1 MWWEVVTVSFFSWLF
16 PEPAPAGVA
25 ESPKLSA
32 GSALAELKKQRHDR
46 RDKLYGVVRDV
57 MMRSE
62 VLASHY
68 KFKVLSLDTQ
78 GSQFLVM
85 IDVMAGPIMSAGDLI
100 KIENLLSNVAEERHA
115 LRVKAVYWRQ
125 LEAGLGAAQAP
136 VAAPVT
142 PAAAPAPA
150 QATAVERNATAPAP
164 VGRGGAKSQGFEPIG
179 QDEMMAFKQAIAS
192 AVTVIAP
199 AASGSRKPNA
209 APGFEDTQLLES
221 DEGASPLSRTQFG
234 DLN

>member
-16 PEPAPAGVA
+16 PKPAPAGVA
-25 ESPKLSA
+25 ESPRLSA
-32 GSALAELKKQRHDR
+32 GSALAELKKQRHER
-46 RDKLYGVVRDV
+46 RDQLYGVVRDV
-57 MMRSE
+57 MKNSE
-62 VLASHY
+62 VLAPHY

-85 IDVMAGPIMSAGDLI
+85 IDVMSGPIMSAGTLTH
-100 KIENLLSNVAEERHA
+100 IENLLSIAAEDRHA

-125 LEAGLGAAQAP
+125 LEGAAQS
-136 VAAPVT
+136 AAL
-142 PAAAPAPA
+142 APAP
-150 QATAVERNATAPAP
+150 QAAKPAVVQAPVVAKSAAAPAP
-164 VGRGGAKSQGFEPIG
+164 VGRGGEKSQGFEPIG

-199 AASGSRKPNA
+199 AIPGSRKPGA
-209 APGFEDTQLLES
+209 APGFEDTQLLDA

-234 DLN
+234 DLK